1 MMFNMPKANV
11 ENNQSKLTHALDPL
25 EQKSHQ
31 LNIINQFSLSLIQI
45 NNIDQLF
52 NYVVNEVV
60 SKLGFPDCVI
70 YLADHEKQELEQV
83 AAMGKT
89 NDQGK
94 YFIKQNRIPFSLGN
108 TGHVALSGQAQMI
121 NDLSLSDR
129 YLPDITPAQSEI
141 CVPLIYNNSVIG
153 VIDCEHPKRNYFNE
167 SHLEI
172 LTTVASMLSA
182 KVNQCQTLI
191 DLNKTVIQLNE
202 AQRVEK
208 GLLKIANL
216 TYEACNMNEFYEN
229 LHDIIKTLLN
239 AKNLFIGLYD
249 KKTKQLKLPYILEA
263 GIRSTDIKTFSAEQT
278 DSTASGYML
287 KTNTSLLLSRA
298 DFKAH
303 VAKNNFKLVGESPY
317 SWLGVPFEINEQF
330 NGLIVTQ
337 SYDETISFS
346 HHDQDILTYISRQ
359 ISLAIDK
366 ELTHKALTHKA
377 MHDQLTGLANRALLI
392 DRLELAI
399 NRLDRQPDLKFH
411 ALLYLDFDRFKIIND
426 TLGHQVGDQ
435 FLISICKT
443 ISKNIRQIDTFARLG
458 GDEFA
463 ILMEDLDSEQQV
475 SNLVHRISESLS
487 EPLVVNGHILKASTS
502 IGISYAVNSTDLAYQ
517 VLQCADTAM
526 YEAKSLGRG
535 QFQVFNESM
544 RNKMKGAA
552 ILESDIQN
560 AIENHEF
567 ELFYQP
573 IFKIS
578 TNLVTGFEALVRWHH
593 PEKGFVL
600 PNDFIKAAE
609 ESGQIL
615 QLDLYLLEQ
624 AAKQISAWQKQT
636 SQNFTITVNVSSRH
650 FSSLDF
656 VDFIKNLYLNYQ
668 LKTGSLCI
676 EITESGLIENLS
688 LATQIIE
695 GLKTL
700 GVKLYLD
707 DFGTGYSAL
716 GYLHQLPIQVLKIDK
731 SFIDNLKNGHNNPL
745 VEAILTLALSLKLE
759 VVAEGIETQEQLDI
773 LKLTSCDYGQG
784 YLKAKP
790 LHAQDAVKLFG
801 KQI

>member
-1 MMFNMPKANV
+1 MLDMPKANP
-11 ENNQSKLTHALDPL
+11 EKYNSKLSNVLDPL
-25 EQKSHQ
+25 EQKSQQ
-31 LNIINQFSLSLIQI
+31 LSIINQFSLSLIQI
-45 NNIDQLF
+45 NNLEQLF
-52 NYVVNEVV
+52 SYVVNEVV

-70 YLADHEKQELEQV
+70 YLADHQKQELEQV

-89 NDQGK
+89 NDDGQ
-94 YFIKQNRIPFSLGN
+94 YYIKQNKIPFSLGN
-108 TGHVALSGQAQMI
+108 TGHVAISGQPQMI

-141 CVPLIYNNSVIG
+141 CVPLIDNNNVIG
-153 VIDCEHPKRNYFNE
+153 VIDCEHPEKNYFND

-182 KVNQCQTLI
+182 KVNQCQTLV
-191 DLNKTVIQLNE
+191 DLNKTVAQLNE

-216 TYEACNMNEFYEN
+216 TYEACNMDEFYEN
-229 LHDIIKTLLN
+229 LHEIINSLLN

-249 KKTKQLKLPYILEA
+249 KKTKKLKLPYILEA
-263 GIRSTDIKTFSAEQT
+263 GIRSSDIKIFSAEQT
-278 DSTASGYML
+278 DNTASGYML

-298 DFKAH
+298 GFKSH
-303 VAKNNFKLVGESPY
+303 VAKKHFELVGESPY
-317 SWLGVPFEINEQF
+317 SWLGVPFEINDQF

-337 SYDETISFS
+337 SYDESVSFS

-359 ISLAIDK
+359 ISLAIDR

-392 DRLELAI
+392 DRLDLAI
-399 NRLDRQPDLKFH
+399 NRLDRQSDLKFH

-435 FLISICKT
+435 FLITICKT
-443 ISKNIRQIDTFARLG
+443 INKNIRQVDTFARLG

-463 ILMEDLDSEQQV
+463 ILMEDLDSESQV
-475 SNLVHRISESLS
+475 TNLIERIKASLS
-487 EPLVVNGHILKASTS
+487 EPLIVDGHILKASTS
-502 IGISYAVNSTDLAYQ
+502 IGISYALNSTDLAYQ

-535 QFQVFNESM
+535 QSQVFNESM
-544 RNKMKGAA
+544 RKKMKGAA
-552 ILESDIQN
+552 ILETDIQN
-560 AIENHEF
+560 AMQNNEF

-573 IFKIS
+573 IFEVS

-593 PEKGFVL
+593 PTKGFVM

-609 ESGQIL
+609 DSGQIL
-615 QLDLYLLEQ
+615 QLDLYLLKQ
-624 AAKQISAWQKQT
+624 AAKQISLWQKQT
-636 SQNFTITVNVSSRH
+636 DEDFTITVNVSSRH

-656 VDFIKNLYLNYQ
+656 VTFIKKLYQTYQ

-695 GLKTL
+695 GLKSL
-700 GVKLYLD
+700 GLKLYLD

-731 SFIDNLKNGHNNPL
+731 SFIDNLKNGHKNPL
-745 VEAILTLALSLKLE
+745 VEAILTLAESLNLE

-773 LKLTSCDYGQG
+773 LKLTSCNYGQG

-790 LHAQDAVKLFG
+790 LQAQQAAKLFG
-801 KQI
+801 KHI

>member
-1 MMFNMPKANV
+1 MPKANP
-11 ENNQSKLTHALDPL
+11 EKYNSKLSNVLDPL
-25 EQKSHQ
+25 EQKSQQ
-31 LNIINQFSLSLIQI
+31 LSIINQFSLSLIQI
-45 NNIDQLF
+45 NNLEQLF
-52 NYVVNEVV
+52 SYVVNEVV

-70 YLADHEKQELEQV
+70 YLADHQKQELEQV

-89 NDQGK
+89 NDDGQ
-94 YFIKQNRIPFSLGN
+94 YYIKQNKIPFSLGN
-108 TGHVALSGQAQMI
+108 TGHVAISGQPQMI

-141 CVPLIYNNSVIG
+141 CVPLIDNNNVIG
-153 VIDCEHPKRNYFNE
+153 VIDCEHPKKNYFND

-182 KVNQCQTLI
+182 KVNQCQTLV
-191 DLNKTVIQLNE
+191 DLNKTVAQLNE
-202 AQRVEK
+202 AQIVEK

-216 TYEACNMNEFYEN
+216 TYEACNMDEFYEN
-229 LHDIIKTLLN
+229 LHEIINSLLN

-249 KKTKQLKLPYILEA
+249 KKTKKLKLPYILEA
-263 GIRSTDIKTFSAEQT
+263 GIRSRDIKTFSAEQT
-278 DSTASGYML
+278 DNTASGYML

-298 DFKAH
+298 DFKSH
-303 VAKNNFKLVGESPY
+303 VAKKHFELVGESPY
-317 SWLGVPFEINEQF
+317 SWLGVPFEINDQF

-337 SYDETISFS
+337 SYDESVSFS

-359 ISLAIDK
+359 ISLAIDR

-392 DRLELAI
+392 DRLDLAI
-399 NRLDRQPDLKFH
+399 NRLDRQSDLKFH

-435 FLISICKT
+435 FLITICKT
-443 ISKNIRQIDTFARLG
+443 INKNIRQVDTFARLG

-463 ILMEDLDSEQQV
+463 ILMEDLDSESQV
-475 SNLVHRISESLS
+475 TNLIERIKASLS
-487 EPLVVNGHILKASTS
+487 EPLIVDGHILKASTS
-502 IGISYAVNSTDLAYQ
+502 IGISYALNSTDLAYQ

-535 QFQVFNESM
+535 QSQVFNESM

-552 ILESDIQN
+552 ILETDIQN
-560 AIENHEF
+560 AMQNNEF

-573 IFKIS
+573 IFEVS

-593 PEKGFVL
+593 PTKGFVM

-609 ESGQIL
+609 DSGQIL
-615 QLDLYLLEQ
+615 QLDLYLLKQ
-624 AAKQISAWQKQT
+624 AAKQISLWQKQT
-636 SQNFTITVNVSSRH
+636 DEDFTITVNVSSRH

-656 VDFIKNLYLNYQ
+656 VTFIKKLYQTYQ

-695 GLKTL
+695 GLKSL
-700 GVKLYLD
+700 GLKLYLD

-731 SFIDNLKNGHNNPL
+731 SFIDNLKNGHKNPL
-745 VEAILTLALSLKLE
+745 VEAILTLAESLNLE

-773 LKLTSCDYGQG
+773 LKLTSCNYGQG

-790 LHAQDAVKLFG
+790 LQAQKAAKLFG

>member
-1 MMFNMPKANV
+1 MMFDMPKVNDAN
-11 ENNQSKLTHALDPL
+11 NNTKPSDLLDPL

-31 LNIINQFSLSLIQI
+31 LSIINQFSLSLIQI
-45 NNIDQLF
+45 NNLEQLF
-52 NYVVNEVV
+52 SYVVNEVV

-70 YLADHEKQELEQV
+70 YLADHEKQELKQV

-89 NDQGK
+89 NDDGQ
-94 YFIKQNRIPFSLGN
+94 YYIKQNKIPFSLGN
-108 TGHVALSGQAQMI
+108 TGHVAVSGQPQMI

-129 YLPDITPAQSEI
+129 YLPDITPAKSEI
-141 CVPLIYNNSVIG
+141 CVPLIDNNNVIG
-153 VIDCEHPKRNYFNE
+153 VIDCEHPQKNYFNG

-172 LTTVASMLSA
+172 LTTVALMLST
-182 KVNQCQTLI
+182 KINQCQTLI
-191 DLNKTVIQLNE
+191 DLNKTVFQLNE
-202 AQRVEK
+202 AQKLEQ

-216 TYEACNMNEFYEN
+216 TYEACNMAEFYEN
-229 LHDIIKTLLN
+229 LHEIINSLLN
-239 AKNLFIGLYD
+239 AKNLFIGLFN
-249 KKTKQLKLPYILEA
+249 KKTKQLELPYILEA
-263 GIRSTDIKTFSAEQT
+263 GIRSSDIRVFSAEQT
-278 DSTASGYML
+278 NNTASAYML
-287 KTNTSLLLSRA
+287 KTKTSLLLSKA
-298 DFKAH
+298 DFKSH
-303 VAKNNFKLVGESPY
+303 VAKKHFQLVGDSPH

-337 SYDETISFS
+337 SYDDNIAYS

-359 ISLAIDK
+359 VSLAIDK

-377 MHDQLTGLANRALLI
+377 MHDQLTGLANRSLLI
-392 DRLELAI
+392 DRLEQGI

-426 TLGHQVGDQ
+426 TLGHQVGDH
-435 FLISICKT
+435 FLIKICKK
-443 ISKNIRQIDTFARLG
+443 INENIRQADTFARLG

-463 ILMEDLDSEQQV
+463 ILMEDLDSESQV
-475 SNLVHRISESLS
+475 TNLVSRIKSSLAK
-487 EPLVVNGHILKASTS
+487 PLIIDGHILKASTS
-502 IGISYAVNSTDLAYQ
+502 IGISYAINSTDLAYQ

-535 QFQVFNESM
+535 QAQVFNESM

-560 AIENHEF
+560 GIENNEF

-573 IFKIS
+573 IFEVA

-593 PEKGFVL
+593 PTKGFVL

-609 ESGQIL
+609 DSGQIL
-615 QLDLYLLEQ
+615 QLDLYLLDQ
-624 AAKQISAWQKQT
+624 AAKQISIWQTQT
-636 SQNFTITVNVSSRH
+636 NNDFTITVNVSSRH

-656 VDFIKNLYLNYQ
+656 VTFIRKLYETYQ

-695 GLKTL
+695 GLKSL
-700 GVKLYLD
+700 GLKLYLD

-731 SFIDNLKNGHNNPL
+731 SFIDNLKNGHKNPL
-745 VEAILTLALSLKLE
+745 VDAILTLAESLNLE

-773 LKLTSCDYGQG
+773 LKLTSCNYGQG

-790 LHAQDAVKLFG
+790 LHAKDAAKLFG